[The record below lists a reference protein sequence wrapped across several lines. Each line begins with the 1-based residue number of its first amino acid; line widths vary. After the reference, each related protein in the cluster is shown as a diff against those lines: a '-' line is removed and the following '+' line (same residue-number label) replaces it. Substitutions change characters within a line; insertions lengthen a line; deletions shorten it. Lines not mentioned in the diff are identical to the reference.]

1 MCRASFLYA
10 FEQYKAWLFNPR
22 ILLII
27 YTVVF
32 LNDSLTVK
40 MLEICEETG
49 YTLNLAEPL
58 ALILSKSV
66 NAVIIPIVFL
76 ALSTDFP
83 RNSDNLFSIY
93 RMSRKGLVIGEI
105 IFSVMSALTYVIL
118 LFLGTFLYCAGSCS
132 AGNEW
137 SEYTAVLFSEY
148 PEIYRRNTSLFLTSA
163 TYMQGTPYE
172 VIFHSTA
179 LMFLYTL
186 FLSLVIMLFKQLR
199 KKEFGVVIGIMLTLC
214 GLATDSGASPIMWVF
229 PITHTVYGWHFD
241 IFMREQHFS
250 LFGSYSYFAVL
261 ILAMLVTNLA
271 LSKKVNLP

>member
-1 MCRASFLYA
+1 MRRASFLFA
-10 FEQYKAWLFNPR
+10 FEQYKASLFNPR

-40 MLEICEETG
+40 MLEICKETG
-49 YTLNLAEPL
+49 YTLNIAEPL

-66 NAVIIPIVFL
+66 NAVIIPIIFL

-105 IFSVMSALTYVIL
+105 IFSAMSALTYVII

-186 FLSLVIMLFKQLR
+186 FLSLVIILFKQLR
-199 KKEFGVVIGIMLTLC
+199 KKEAGVVIGIMLTLC
-214 GLATDSGASPIMWVF
+214 GLATDSGASPVMWVF

-250 LFGSYSYFAVL
+250 LLGSYIYFFVL
-261 ILAMLVTNLA
+261 ICAALVTNLA